1 MNQPPTPHPQP
12 PAYRLVALDLDGTLL
27 DSQARISPANA
38 AAIAAVQAAGVTVT
52 IATGKLFV
60 SVAPMVAALG
70 LAGPQILNNG
80 AVVIDAADGAV
91 LHMTPL
97 PPAATPAVVAA
108 LLRYGLPAA
117 VYTPHAIHTPVRD
130 PRIDILLDIHEPEPL
145 VLPDVGR
152 RNEVGGWPFVKILTV
167 LEVDDPATPAIE
179 AALHA
184 TFAPTLTVVRTS
196 RYFYEF
202 LAPGVDKGTAL
213 QWLAARLDLPLTAT
227 LAIGDSYNDLPL
239 LAAAGLG
246 VAMGNAPPIIQAAAA
261 ALTADNDHDGVALA
275 LRRYVLSLPDP
286 GL

>member
-1 MNQPPTPHPQP
+1 MPQPLTPNPQP
-12 PAYRLVALDLDGTLL
+12 PYRLVALDLDGTLL
-27 DSQARISPANA
+27 DSRARISPANA
-38 AAIAAVQAAGVTVT
+38 AAIAACTAAGVTVA

-60 SVAPMVAALG
+60 SVAPMVAALS
-70 LAGPQILNNG
+70 LVGPQILNNG

-97 PPAATPAVVAA
+97 PGAAVQAVVAA
-108 LLRYGLPAA
+108 LVGYGLPAA

-130 PRIDILLDIHEPEPL
+130 PRIDILLDIHEPEPI
-145 VLPDVGR
+145 VLPDVGQR
-152 RNEVGGWPFVKILTV
+152 SEVGGWPFVKILTV
-167 LEVDDPATPAIE
+167 LDTTDPATPARE

-184 TFAPTLTVVRTS
+184 RFAATLTVVRTS

-202 LAPGVDKGTAL
+202 LAPGVSKGAAL
-213 QWLAARLDLPLTAT
+213 QWLAARMGLPLSAT

-246 VAMGNAPPIIQAAAA
+246 VAMGNAPPVIQAAAA

-275 LRRYVLSLPDP
+275 LRRYVLGLPEP
-286 GL
+286 EP